1 MIKHPT
7 CARVLRII
15 LIALFISAIMVL
27 APSFAIHSYAQ
38 VIPCPLMNP
47 AAFRLTSGVSRATAA
62 MRIPRCRL
70 P

>member
-38 VIPCPLMNP
+38 VIPLPIDE
-47 AAFRLTSGVSRATAA
+47 SGGVPPHKWGFQGDSW
-62 MRIPRCRL
+62 L
-70 P
+70 GS